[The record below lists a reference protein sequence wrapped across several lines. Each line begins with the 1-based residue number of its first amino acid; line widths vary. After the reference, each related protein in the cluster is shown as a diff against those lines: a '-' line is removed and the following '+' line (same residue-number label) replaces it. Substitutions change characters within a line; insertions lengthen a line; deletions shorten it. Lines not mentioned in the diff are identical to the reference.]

1 MLVLRGTALLHD
13 MVMGTAAFFLGL
25 VLRLDISGTSEHIGE
40 YVVAAALFGVI
51 VGTIGFVLGMNRGVW
66 RYASLPDLAAIVKT
80 ATASSV
86 VFVAAHFF
94 LVRLEAIPRSS
105 IVITWAFLIV
115 FLTMPRAAYRLYRNG
130 RDRRRRN
137 TSRPIPTKRA
147 LLVGATD
154 NADLFLKLSRERRDV
169 PFEIV
174 AILDERGRRT
184 GRFIHGIPVLGPIE
198 KLPQIMERF
207 ELQQRRP
214 EALILTRT
222 REDYER
228 RASLEKLIEAATLN
242 HLEMLRLPNLLEMK
256 RFDSD
261 IEIRPIKLEDLLQR
275 PPVSLDMSEVKAMI
289 EGKSVLITGAG
300 GSIGSELVRQVA
312 RLSPKRMIL
321 LDANEYLLYSI
332 EREVASFASAVA
344 FEALLCNVREK
355 ATVLRLFEAQRPDVI
370 FHAAALKHVPVVEA
384 QPLEG
389 IFTNAIGT
397 QNVAEA
403 AVHVKAA
410 AMVVVSTDKAV
421 NPANV
426 MGASKRMAEM
436 FCQAMDVNPGQS
448 TTRFVTVRFGNV
460 LGSSGSVVPLFE
472 SQIRQG
478 GPVTVTHPDIER
490 YFMTI
495 PEACLLLMQAAAHS
509 LNRQDERGRI
519 FVLDMG
525 EPVKIVDLAR
535 NLIRLSGL
543 RPEEDIKIIYRGL
556 RPGEKLYEE
565 LFYSKESLKQTGA
578 KGIFMAFPHA
588 VERQVIAR
596 VFDEMRRM
604 IDQNN
609 LAGALRLLKSTVTDF
624 SPGAEVRS
632 MMEKD
637 TGTPSGDAPILQLM
651 PKEPG

>member
-1 MLVLRGTALLHD
+1 
-13 MVMGTAAFFLGL
+13 
-25 VLRLDISGTSEHIGE
+25 
-40 YVVAAALFGVI
+40 
-51 VGTIGFVLGMNRGVW
+51 
-66 RYASLPDLAAIVKT
+66 
-80 ATASSV
+80 
-86 VFVAAHFF
+86 
-94 LVRLEAIPRSS
+94 
-105 IVITWAFLIV
+105 
-115 FLTMPRAAYRLYRNG
+115 
-130 RDRRRRN
+130 
-137 TSRPIPTKRA
+137 
-147 LLVGATD
+147 
-154 NADLFLKLSRERRDV
+154 
-169 PFEIV
+169 
-174 AILDERGRRT
+174 
-184 GRFIHGIPVLGPIE
+184 
-198 KLPQIMERF
+198 
-207 ELQQRRP
+207 
-214 EALILTRT
+214 
-222 REDYER
+222 
-228 RASLEKLIEAATLN
+228 
-242 HLEMLRLPNLLEMK
+242 MLRLPNLLEMK

-332 EREVASFASAVA
+332 EREVASCASAVA

-637 TGTPSGDAPILQLM
+637 TGTPSGDAPVLQLM